1 MPPPMGCEDGKHGLA
16 GSRTACGAGRKGQG
30 EARAAGPHAYGL
42 GCHQVFWFK
51 IPTAVPSVQFLLN
64 QNSQA
69 RRGRRRA
76 AGEGRACG
84 LAERRRPRLPR
95 RADCA
100 FRSRRRPR
108 GAGPNRPPACGALWR
123 TAQLGKRA
131 RATPRQPAGG
141 LRRGPQASVWGLTA
155 RKDAVWA
162 EGLADG
168 APWARPGT
176 MRLPVV
182 G

>member
-1 MPPPMGCEDGKHGLA
+1 MPPPMGYEDGKHGLA

-30 EARAAGPHAYGL
+30 EARAAGPHVHGP

-84 LAERRRPRLPR
+84 LAERRGLRLPR

-100 FRSRRRPR
+100 FRSHHRPG
-108 GAGPNRPPACGALWR
+108 GAGPNRPPACGALWKV
-123 TAQLGKRA
+123 AQLGKRA
-131 RATPRQPAGG
+131 RATPPPACGGVAPGPAGLG
-141 LRRGPQASVWGLTA
+141 LGPGRTERRSLGRGP
-155 RKDAVWA
+155 R
-162 EGLADG
+162 
-168 APWARPGT
+168 
-176 MRLPVV
+176 
-182 G
+182 